1 MSVLVTV
8 MPAFCGAIIIATIV
22 ICKYFAA
29 PKIFA
34 IISIL
39 ACILYQIDF
48 NKKNGNSYKFEDT
61 LINVSKFFII
71 SAILGYITVRIVE
84 LFSLIFN

>member
-8 MPAFCGAIIIATIV
+8 MPAFCGAIIIASIV
-22 ICKYFAA
+22 ICKFYAV
-29 PKIFA
+29 PKIFV

-39 ACILYQIDF
+39 VCIFYQIDF
-48 NKKNGNSYKFEDT
+48 IKKNGNSYKFEDS

-71 SAILGYITVRIVE
+71 SAILGYITVRIVG
-84 LFSLIFN
+84 LFFHVFN